1 MKKTIT
7 TILLALTAAV
17 TVLGARTYSCIVPRP
32 QSIEPG
38 EGQLLLEKGTAL
50 YASPGLDFE
59 TAFLRERLGSML
71 AFDIPVVKTP
81 SEGGISLVLTE
92 GYGPEAYSLRVDADG
107 VRIEAS
113 APAGIF
119 YGVQTLLQML
129 PPAVYGDTSLELT
142 RCALDAV
149 TVDDSP
155 RYGYRGTMLDV
166 SRTFY
171 GTDHVLR
178 LIDWMAAHKLNRFHW
193 HLADDNG
200 WRIEIRKYPEL
211 TEKGAWR
218 GDAEV
223 SPAAYGQGHGRYG
236 GYYTQKEIRQVVKY
250 AADRHIEIIPEI
262 DLPGHSRSLWWECS
276 RRWPARWTCRI
287 SAPTGRPTTCS
298 AWPGRRTTGC
308 CATYSRR

>member
-32 QSIEPG
+32 LSIEPG

-59 TAFLRERLGSML
+59 TAFLRERLGSVL

-149 TVDDSP
+149 TVECS
-155 RYGYRGTMLDV
+155 GSST
-166 SRTFY
+166 
-171 GTDHVLR
+171 
-178 LIDWMAAHKLNRFHW
+178 
-193 HLADDNG
+193 G
-200 WRIEIRKYPEL
+200 WRPISSTASTGIWP
-211 TEKGAWR
+211 TTTAG
-218 GDAEV
+218 G
-223 SPAAYGQGHGRYG
+223 SRYAS
-236 GYYTQKEIRQVVKY
+236 T
-250 AADRHIEIIPEI
+250 
-262 DLPGHSRSLWWECS
+262 LSS
-276 RRWPARWTCRI
+276 RRKE
-287 SAPTGRPTTCS
+287 
-298 AWPGRRTTGC
+298 PGGETRR
-308 CATYSRR
+308 

>member
-32 QSIEPG
+32 LSIEPG
-38 EGQLLLEKGTAL
+38 EGQMLLEKGTAL

-59 TAFLRERLGSML
+59 TAFLRERLGSVL

-171 GTDHVLR
+171 DTDHVLR

-218 GDAEV
+218 PAGAQPLSGGSVPGDGLPGGRAVYQRQRGDRQRALRGPGGEL
-223 SPAAYGQGHGRYG
+223 PDAA
-236 GYYTQKEIRQVVKY
+236 
-250 AADRHIEIIPEI
+250 RHIQG
-262 DLPGHSRSLWWECS
+262 DSRALPL
-276 RRWPARWTCRI
+276 
-287 SAPTGRPTTCS
+287 
-298 AWPGRRTTGC
+298 
-308 CATYSRR
+308 